1 MLATFPHRYSASLS
15 RSFASRSRIEV
26 PQRAGLGIVID
37 GPSSAPDG
45 DIDACSPEHMLLSS
59 LGLGML
65 TAFEALAVRDGIDL
79 REWRAEVS
87 GVVEETPEGP
97 SFTSI
102 VVALDLD
109 VAGNIDQFE
118 DALEEAKRCCT
129 VQNVLRVPVVV
140 ETRLRTP
147 FGAFADRRTSPS
159 YPAPPSCPG
168 RPPRLPRRSASSA
181 PSSPSASPSG

>member
-26 PQRAGLGIVID
+26 PQRPGLGIVVD

-45 DIDACSPEHMLLSS
+45 DIDAWSPEHMLLSS

-65 TAFEALAVRDGIDL
+65 TAFEALAERDGIDL

-109 VAGNIDQFE
+109 VAGNIDEFE
-118 DALEEAKRCCT
+118 DALEEAKRCCA

-147 FGAFADRRTSPS
+147 FGAFADLSDVSELPR
-159 YPAPPSCPG
+159 PAELP
-168 RPPRLPRRSASSA
+168 RPPTA
-181 PSSPSASPSG
+181 PAAAIRQLHAV